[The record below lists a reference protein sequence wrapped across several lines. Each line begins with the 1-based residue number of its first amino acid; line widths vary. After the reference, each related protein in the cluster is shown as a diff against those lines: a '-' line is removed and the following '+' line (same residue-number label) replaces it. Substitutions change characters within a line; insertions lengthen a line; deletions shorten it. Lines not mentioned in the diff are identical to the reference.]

1 MKILELIK
9 SSKILKTSF
18 VLIIMLIVVSF
29 AVTWILYGDHPVD
42 KKTIGQFAEIIVP
55 FGEYEELYVVDGPA
69 GIFLTKE
76 EKGGTLKLINA
87 DGSVV
92 ADLAPA
98 TDFVQQR
105 GDLLE
110 LHYMNDNPDIWMGQ
124 WRLFYPVV
132 NYKQLMAGK
141 LLPETEVRSTIIS
154 EEGGYY
160 YWVEGNE
167 SETRRR
173 EIRTSEGETIYECKD
188 GEGLQLMTADGLF
201 RTGDKILNMYTGET
215 SDTKG
220 HEIIDGNGHLWI
232 CQGKN
237 PLRQDERYVVG
248 AAFEELEEDFT
259 GEDLTFSKDG
269 KYLFGQMCVP
279 SADGKRV
286 ESVSFV
292 ADALGNIIYTEK
304 PRHYFQYGAEGDI
317 EFVDI
322 KDDKL
327 LRRHYLANDKT
338 RCDYIDLL
346 TMERKDFGGEPVFSA
361 MDFDDDIVLCA
372 EPIEGNEGFNGEYL
386 NRYVFDYIYG
396 IKDSHYFLEYDWYFT
411 DADGQ
416 VYDFAFEGAY
426 PSKDGYAAVR
436 SEKKWGVI
444 KFYDAV

>member
-1 MKILELIK
+1 KGISADEG
-9 SSKILKTSF
+9 T
-18 VLIIMLIVVSF
+18 VL
-29 AVTWILYGDHPVD
+29 
-42 KKTIGQFAEIIVP
+42 
-55 FGEYEELYVVDGPA
+55 
-69 GIFLTKE
+69 
-76 EKGGTLKLINA
+76 
-87 DGSVV
+87 
-92 ADLAPA
+92 
-98 TDFVQQR
+98 
-105 GDLLE
+105 
-110 LHYMNDNPDIWMGQ
+110 
-124 WRLFYPVV
+124 
-132 NYKQLMAGK
+132 
-141 LLPETEVRSTIIS
+141 
-154 EEGGYY
+154 
-160 YWVEGNE
+160 
-167 SETRRR
+167 
-173 EIRTSEGETIYECKD
+173 YECGTD
-188 GEGLQLMTADGLF
+188 EYLQLMTADGMVL
-201 RTGDKILNMYTGET
+201 RRCGVERDQIKEIINLYTGEIL
-215 SDTKG
+215 DPKG

-444 KFYDAV
+444 KFRDAG